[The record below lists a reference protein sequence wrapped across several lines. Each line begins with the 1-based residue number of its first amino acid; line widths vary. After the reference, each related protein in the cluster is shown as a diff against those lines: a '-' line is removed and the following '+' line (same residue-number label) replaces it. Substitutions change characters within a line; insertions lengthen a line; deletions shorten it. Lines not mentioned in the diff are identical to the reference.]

1 VARVIYEGD
10 DFKRMT
16 RADMTAMQ
24 KLVDSGKTGI
34 QQVEF
39 RGGKIRV
46 EIKKRVMD
54 NAIVVKR
61 FRAM

>member
-1 VARVIYEGD
+1 LARVIYEGD

-24 KLVDSGKTGI
+24 KLVESGKTGI
-34 QQVEF
+34 QQVDF
-39 RGGKIRV
+39 RGGKIKV
-46 EIKKRVMD
+46 EIKKRIMD

-61 FRAM
+61 FRST